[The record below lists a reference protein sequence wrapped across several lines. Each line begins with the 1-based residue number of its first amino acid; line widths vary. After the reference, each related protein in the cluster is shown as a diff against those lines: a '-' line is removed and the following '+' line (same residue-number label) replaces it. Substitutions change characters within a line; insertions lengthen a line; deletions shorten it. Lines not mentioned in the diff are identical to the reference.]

1 VLEFDCRTI
10 VVETCALKRKYLLH
24 REKSVVH
31 CTARIVVENIN
42 RLNCDAS

>member
-10 VVETCALKRKYLLH
+10 AVETCALKRKYLLH